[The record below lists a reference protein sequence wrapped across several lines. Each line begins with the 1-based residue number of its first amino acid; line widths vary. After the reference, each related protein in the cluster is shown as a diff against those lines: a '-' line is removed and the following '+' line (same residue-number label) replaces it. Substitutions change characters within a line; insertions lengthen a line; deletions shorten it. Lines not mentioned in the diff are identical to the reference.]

1 MASGTDTGAIISV
14 NQTSDKAVFY
24 LRPDGAFNCIPTIN
38 ETGADYDLYD
48 YAISLNEVSGSPRR
62 LTFVRRDKPRETETW
77 SRLFDQVTFS
87 ARENSGSGEL
97 KSKCLSITLLY
108 LPSPMMTIVTL
119 AGYGLDRRNQEP

>member
-48 YAISLNEVSGSPRR
+48 YASTLTYVYLQFFAPLTPSVALSLLKF
-62 LTFVRRDKPRETETW
+62 LTCD
-77 SRLFDQVTFS
+77 
-87 ARENSGSGEL
+87 
-97 KSKCLSITLLY
+97 I
-108 LPSPMMTIVTL
+108 
-119 AGYGLDRRNQEP
+119 